1 MQKVKINL
9 KIKNNNN
16 FNNYTGIG
24 FLEKDII
31 SYEKKEEK
39 LMYDK
44 KIKRLIKKDKE
55 KELRIDF
62 NQKNMMIITK
72 NEFIKFDIEVIELY
86 SNEEKV
92 KIKYKIDSDIIEFLL
107 EVKEDF
113 ND

>member
-1 MQKVKINL
+1 MQKVKVKL
-9 KIKNNNN
+9 KIKNNDDINS
-16 FNNYTGIG
+16 YIGIG
-24 FLEKDII
+24 FLDKDII
-31 SYEKKEEK
+31 SYEKEEEK

-107 EVKEDF
+107 EAKEDF

>member
-1 MQKVKINL
+1 MD
-9 KIKNNNN
+9 
-16 FNNYTGIG
+16 
-24 FLEKDII
+24 KDII
-31 SYEKKEEK
+31 SYEKEEEK

>member
-1 MQKVKINL
+1 MQKVKVKL
-9 KIKNNNN
+9 KIKNNDDINS
-16 FNNYTGIG
+16 YIGIG
-24 FLEKDII
+24 FLDKDII
-31 SYEKKEEK
+31 SYEKEEEK

>member
-24 FLEKDII
+24 FLDKDII

-39 LMYDK
+39 LIYDK
-44 KIKRLIKKDKE
+44 KINRLIKKDKE

-62 NQKNMMIITK
+62 NKKNMTITTK
-72 NEFIKFDIEVIELY
+72 NEFIEFDIEVIELY
-86 SNEEKV
+86 SSEEKV

-107 EVKEDF
+107 EIKEVFD
-113 ND
+113 D

>member
-1 MQKVKINL
+1 
-9 KIKNNNN
+9 
-16 FNNYTGIG
+16 
-24 FLEKDII
+24 
-31 SYEKKEEK
+31 
-39 LMYDK
+39 MYDK